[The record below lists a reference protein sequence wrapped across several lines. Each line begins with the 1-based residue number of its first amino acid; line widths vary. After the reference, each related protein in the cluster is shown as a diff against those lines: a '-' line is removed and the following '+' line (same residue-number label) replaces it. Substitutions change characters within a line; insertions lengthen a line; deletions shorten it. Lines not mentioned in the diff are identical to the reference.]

1 MNKNLKINQF
11 LQFVETPT
19 QKITIITAPIRY
31 VAKNTWDFDQ
41 NIEEK
46 GATLQAFGIEPIN
59 TKLLVQ
65 TLELK
70 KTLQKS
76 FFSK

>member
-19 QKITIITAPIRY
+19 KKITIITAPIRY
-31 VAKNTWDFDQ
+31 LSKNTWDFDQ
-41 NIEEK
+41 NTEEK
-46 GATLQAFGIEPIN
+46 GVTSQTFGIEPIN
-59 TKLLVQ
+59 TYLLVK